1 MLKEHCVKGF
11 SMYPLLKPGQRV
23 VLDLQP
29 TEFKKGDV
37 VAFFVSAELV
47 VLHRVLAIDGD
58 TLICKGD
65 SNSFVDSPVAKDTI
79 YGVLNMVRLGAAEW
93 KPAADYQKSFYM
105 TGLYSSYAQYR
116 KKLLFLAY
124 RVKRLFAF

>member
-1 MLKEHCVKGF
+1 MLKEHSVKGF
-11 SMYPLLKPGQRV
+11 SMYPLLRPGQRV
-23 VLDLQP
+23 VLDLQH
-29 TEFKKGDV
+29 TELKKGDV
-37 VAFFVSAELV
+37 VAFIVSSELV

-65 SNSFVDSPVAKDTI
+65 SNAFSDARISKDSV
-79 YGVLNMVRLGAAEW
+79 YGVLNLVRLGAEEW

-105 TGLYSSYAQYR
+105 TSLYSSYAQYR

-124 RVKRLFAF
+124 RMKRLFAF

>member
-1 MLKEHCVKGF
+1 
-11 SMYPLLKPGQRV
+11 MYPLLRPGQRV

-29 TEFKKGDV
+29 TELKKGDV
-37 VAFFVSAELV
+37 VAFFVSPELV
-47 VLHRVLAIDGD
+47 VLHRVLALDGD

-65 SNSFVDSPVAKDTI
+65 SNSFVDAPVAKDTI
-79 YGVLNMVRLGAAEW
+79 CGVLNMVRLGAAEW
-93 KPAADYQKSFYM
+93 KPAADYHRSFYM

>member
-1 MLKEHCVKGF
+1 
-11 SMYPLLKPGQRV
+11 MYPLLRPGQRV
-23 VLDLQP
+23 VLDLHH
-29 TEFKKGDV
+29 TDIKKGDV
-37 VAFFVSAELV
+37 VAFFVSPELV

-65 SNSFVDSPVAKDTI
+65 SNAFSDARISKDSV
-79 YGVLNMVRLGAAEW
+79 YGVLNLVRLGAAEW

-105 TGLYSSYAQYR
+105 TGLYSCYAQRR

-124 RVKRLFAF
+124 RVKRLLSF

>member
-11 SMYPLLKPGQRV
+11 SMYPLLRPGQRV

-29 TEFKKGDV
+29 TEFKKGDI
-37 VAFFVSAELV
+37 VAFFVSPELV

-65 SNSFVDSPVAKDTI
+65 SNSFVDAPVAKDTI
-79 YGVLNMVRLGAAEW
+79 YGVLNMVRLGAQDW
-93 KPAADYQKSFYM
+93 KPAADYQKSFYW
-105 TGLYSSYAQYR
+105 TSLYSSYAQRR

-124 RVKRLFAF
+124 RVKRLFSF